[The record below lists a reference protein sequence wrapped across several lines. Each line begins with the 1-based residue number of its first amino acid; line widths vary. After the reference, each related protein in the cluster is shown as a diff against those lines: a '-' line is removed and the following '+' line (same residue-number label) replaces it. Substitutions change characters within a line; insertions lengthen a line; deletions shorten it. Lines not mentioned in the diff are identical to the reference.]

1 MCGSSTSGR
10 SERGQ
15 ATIAMVVVVLV
26 ALGAVVALSMVGEAM
41 VHRARARTAAD
52 AVALASVTDSDAAH
66 ELAQWYTHRNNV
78 TVERVGSQA
87 VANSGPSQ
95 AVAWASTGPSSTQ
108 PAPALVAIVARAE
121 QLVDAALVPT
131 RWEST
136 TVVMRAADAAILRAV
151 AADLG
156 LCERFVAPD
165 SDDQVAFEL
174 C

>member
-1 MCGSSTSGR
+1 MCSSSTSGNT
-10 SERGQ
+10 ECGQ
-15 ATIAMVVVVLV
+15 ATIAMAVVVLI
-26 ALGAVVALSMVGEAM
+26 ALGAAVVLSMVGEAM

-52 AVALASVTDSDAAH
+52 AVALASTGDNDASDQ
-66 ELAQWYTHRNNV
+66 LAQWYTDRNV
-78 TVERVGSQA
+78 SVERVGSHA
-87 VANSGPSQ
+87 VARSGPSQ
-95 AVAWASTGPSSTQ
+95 AAAWASTGPSSTQ

-121 QLVDAALVPT
+121 QLVGAALVPT

-136 TVVMRAADAAILRAV
+136 TVVMRAADAAVLRAV

-156 LCERFVAPD
+156 LCERSTAAD